1 MRRLLAILLIV
12 SMIFPLSACTKAE
25 ETAVKERAR
34 AVKVIEIQESENK
47 ETLNYIG
54 TVDSKEIVKYSFK
67 TTGKLGKVFVEKG
80 DKVKKGDKLVQLDMQ
95 DLNFQI
101 SAAKSNLDTAK
112 LNIKKAE
119 DSLNYYKDLFNK
131 MENLYK
137 EGTISKDQYDQIKL
151 QKDTAETTYNQAKS
165 QFEAAKADYE
175 YKLSLL
181 EDATIYAN
189 QDGSVI
195 DTYYEEGELVPQGYP
210 VVSVRSSIQ
219 IINVGIAQRDLKKI
233 KIGTEAVI
241 DVEGE
246 KANGVVTNIAEAP
259 DETTRT
265 YNAEVTIK
273 DKNFR
278 LGSIAKVVFDIGKE
292 RGIWIPISAIMSD
305 EEDYVYIVQG
315 DRAFKRIVELG
326 EIYEDKIMVKG
337 VKSGE
342 LLVVS
347 GMKNLIDGSKVNIQ
361 E

>member
-1 MRRLLAILLIV
+1 MKRFLAILLIM
-12 SMIFPLSACTKAE
+12 SMIFPLAACSKTE
-25 ETAVKERAR
+25 ETVVERAR
-34 AVKVIEIQESENK
+34 AVKVKEIQESENPV
-47 ETLNYIG
+47 TLSYIG
-54 TVDSKEIVKYSFK
+54 TVDSKDIVKYSFK

-80 DKVKKGDKLVQLDMQ
+80 DKVKKGDKLAQLNIQ
-95 DLNFQI
+95 DLNFQL

-119 DSLNYYKDLFNK
+119 DSLNYYKDLFYK
-131 MENLYK
+131 MEKLYRV
-137 EGTISKDQYDQIKL
+137 GGISKDQYDQIKL

-165 QFEAAKADYE
+165 QFEAAKTDYE

-181 EDATIYAN
+181 EDATIYTN
-189 QDGSVI
+189 QDGSIVDI
-195 DTYYEEGELVPQGYP
+195 PYEEGELVPQGYP

-305 EEDYVYIVQG
+305 GEDYVYIVQG